1 MHASS
6 LAPATVAISYHRGW
20 ISEFS
25 AQNAEHLELP
35 DSAVDLL
42 LCKEAYHHLP
52 RPAVTLYVMLRVAR
66 IAVVIIEPNRRA
78 ATPLGFLW
86 TLVKRVTGRAVMAE
100 YEPSGNYIIRLSLPE
115 VIEMGRAV
123 DIPAVGWRYY
133 NDVYHP
139 RLINRPA
146 ASGTEWAMFRAGN
159 LFQDVLCRMRLMPFG
174 GLTCAIFK
182 APPTYALA
190 AGLARRGIRLRR
202 LPRHP
207 YLGDAAA
214 RVRGA

>member
-1 MHASS
+1 
-6 LAPATVAISYHRGW
+6 
-20 ISEFS
+20 
-25 AQNAEHLELP
+25 
-35 DSAVDLL
+35 
-42 LCKEAYHHLP
+42 
-52 RPAVTLYVMLRVAR
+52 
-66 IAVVIIEPNRRA
+66 
-78 ATPLGFLW
+78 
-86 TLVKRVTGRAVMAE
+86 MAE